1 VIFSQTNEAVLLEVI
16 PMSTEKV
23 VFAKLQRLPEPERD
37 RLLRMIDAWIEQN
50 VPAHTLDTQKAVAAV
65 GSTWG
70 TFSLDGAT
78 LRWVAEDK
86 ELESE
91 AG

>member
-1 VIFSQTNEAVLLEVI
+1 
-16 PMSTEKV
+16 MSTEEA
-23 VFAKLQRLPEPERD
+23 VFAKLQRLPETERD

-50 VPAHTLDTQKAVAAV
+50 VPAQTRDTQNAIAAIE
-65 GSTWG
+65 STWG
-70 TFSLDGAT
+70 TFCLDRAT

-86 ELESE
+86 ELEYE